1 MIVWPAAARL
11 ARRRKRAHARAR
23 ASRGAAVLSKTC
35 DIMITLN
42 KFLTTKSDQYSM
54 PHYRMLYQIL
64 SIVVLMNHIDNKQTI
79 VINRKCL
86 SISMCGSHRHA
97 QGAVNK
103 FVAGKPR
110 ASSELALARDCRAA
124 PRPWVRPIATLF
136 VNWRLE
142 LRILADH

>member
-1 MIVWPAAARL
+1 MFIDIDVW
-11 ARRRKRAHARAR
+11 
-23 ASRGAAVLSKTC
+23 
-35 DIMITLN
+35 
-42 KFLTTKSDQYSM
+42 
-54 PHYRMLYQIL
+54 
-64 SIVVLMNHIDNKQTI
+64 
-79 VINRKCL
+79 
-86 SISMCGSHRHA
+86 ISQACPGP
-97 QGAVNK
+97 AVNK